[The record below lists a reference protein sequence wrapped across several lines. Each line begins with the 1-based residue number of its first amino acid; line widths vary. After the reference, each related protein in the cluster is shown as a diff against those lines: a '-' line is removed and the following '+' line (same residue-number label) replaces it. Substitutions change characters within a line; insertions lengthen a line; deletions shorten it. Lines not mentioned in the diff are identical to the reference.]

1 MTHITHHYHFH
12 AEVIIGFINQPY
24 NVSEDDGKASVEIG
38 VISGIPGRNITV
50 QLAFFDRSA
59 VCKFM
64 AIQFLWRTILR
75 KIVSCM

>member
-1 MTHITHHYHFH
+1 M
-12 AEVIIGFINQPY
+12 
-24 NVSEDDGKASVEIG
+24 EIG

-64 AIQFLWRTILR
+64 AIRTISMEDNFEMNYFMYVANF
-75 KIVSCM
+75 KHYGKS